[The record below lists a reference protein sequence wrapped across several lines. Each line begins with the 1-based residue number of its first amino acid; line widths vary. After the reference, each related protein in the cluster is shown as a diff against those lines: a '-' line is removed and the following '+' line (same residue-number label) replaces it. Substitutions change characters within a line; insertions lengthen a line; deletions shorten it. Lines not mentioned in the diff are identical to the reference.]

1 MDKEDERNYH
11 KDMQEMDR
19 EPTDQELDLMF
30 NRILQEER
38 IASDRRWTYLGKAII
53 VITVIVVILLVVT

>member
-1 MDKEDERNYH
+1 
-11 KDMQEMDR
+11 MDR

-38 IASDRRWTYLGKAII
+38 ITSDRRWTYLGKAII
-53 VITVIVVILLVVT
+53 SIVVVVAIILMVT

>member
-38 IASDRRWTYLGKAII
+38 ITSDRRWTYLGKAII
-53 VITVIVVILLVVT
+53 SIVVVVAIILMVT